1 MECDLPC
8 DESLYSANH
17 PFAQPNFRFSREI
30 TVYEAF
36 QFLFSEDHPMTSS
49 DPSHPQA
56 PTNDPHF
63 TVLDMFILIHLLY
76 AFINSHMTLLIP
88 YIRMRQS
95 KLPSESS
102 SPSDTNRSTQ
112 PNAVFPEDYI
122 MPAIRTAL
130 TRWRALWMHLRNQ
143 VPSHEW
149 ASMGFFKN
157 GYNFWLVAQLLIIK
171 KDSVDVVM
179 RMEVKCEDKLEKL
192 KVLLQDDVD

>member
-1 MECDLPC
+1 
-8 DESLYSANH
+8 
-17 PFAQPNFRFSREI
+17 
-30 TVYEAF
+30 
-36 QFLFSEDHPMTSS
+36 
-49 DPSHPQA
+49 
-56 PTNDPHF
+56 
-63 TVLDMFILIHLLY
+63 
-76 AFINSHMTLLIP
+76 
-88 YIRMRQS
+88 MRQS

-102 SPSDTNRSTQ
+102 SPSDTNHSTQ

>member
-63 TVLDMFILIHLLY
+63 TVLDMFILIH
-76 AFINSHMTLLIP
+76 
-88 YIRMRQS
+88 R
-95 KLPSESS
+95 
-102 SPSDTNRSTQ
+102 
-112 PNAVFPEDYI
+112 
-122 MPAIRTAL
+122 
-130 TRWRALWMHLRNQ
+130 
-143 VPSHEW
+143 
-149 ASMGFFKN
+149 
-157 GYNFWLVAQLLIIK
+157 
-171 KDSVDVVM
+171 
-179 RMEVKCEDKLEKL
+179 
-192 KVLLQDDVD
+192 